1 MNLFVILETEELI
14 FYHFFLTFEIQTK
27 GSELI
32 MLDLFLYV
40 ISKLY
45 VVDYPIY
52 YYIILG
58 VVLFGGED
66 F

>member
-14 FYHFFLTFEIQTK
+14 FYHFFFNFEIQTK